1 MAFHRPLHPPRSQIR
16 RREEVIC
23 CGRLMRCDASP
34 PVLVSVRLYHL
45 CSLVPSPVFA
55 RIRSYLRL
63 CSLVFTYIC
72 TFSHPSSS
80 AFSFSSV
87 LVSQSRHLFLS
98 LSPVI
103 CLVSQS
109 RHLSRLLVCS
119 RLPVLPALRLPTI
132 LSHPVRTQS
141 AHSPHWAV
149 HSDEIRD
156 WAVEMDEFSPDFVQM
171 GSQLPN
177 FVRMNRTIANR
188 IRASDRQRDLF
199 SGKANV

>member
-45 CSLVPSPVFA
+45 CSLVPSPVVA
-55 RIRSYLRL
+55 RVRSYLRL
-63 CSLVFTYIC
+63 CSPVFAYIC

-87 LVSQSRHLFLS
+87 LVSQPRHLFLS

-103 CLVSQS
+103 CLVS
-109 RHLSRLLVCS
+109 LSVPVSLFFPPSVCPPS
-119 RLPVLPALRLPTI
+119 FPIP
-132 LSHPVRTQS
+132 S
-141 AHSPHWAV
+141 AHNPH
-149 HSDEIRD
+149 IRPTGRFIRTKSAIGRSK
-156 WAVEMDEFSPDFVQM
+156 WTNS
-171 GSQLPN
+171 
-177 FVRMNRTIANR
+177 VRISSKWVANCR
-188 IRASDRQRDLF
+188 IS
-199 SGKANV
+199 SE